1 MLHFVPLICLL
12 TLTAVPVSLDYW
24 CFIRLEVRSFFAN
37 FFFFFFWVKIALD
50 TLGPVNFHINFRIS
64 WSISSAA
71 ILIRIGE
78 C

>member
-1 MLHFVPLICLL
+1 MLRFVPLIYLL
-12 TLTAVPVSLDYW
+12 TLTAIPMSLDYC
-24 CFIRLEVRSFFAN
+24 CFVRLESDRFSPT
-37 FFFFFFWVKIALD
+37 FFFLVKIALD